1 MWNRDR
7 RRPPAPG
14 AAAPAAGSAHRR
26 RTRRFRR
33 GRVLAVV
40 LLGVAGAVGVLGIL
54 VPPAERLTGDDPS
67 AAAQPAGPATPSAVP
82 TPTPTPTPT
91 PSRAPAPVLRLTD
104 PVPST
109 GPGSF
114 SYATGRG
121 EVLGRAGTVRRYRV
135 AVERNVDE
143 HVPEFTAKV
152 DAALADPRSWI
163 GSGRL
168 RLQRVPDRDRAG
180 HDFTVYLVTA
190 GTAREMCA
198 ASGVDIRVGGK
209 PYTSCRGSGRVIIN
223 LDRWMRSV
231 PHYVEARVP
240 LDRYRTYVVNH
251 EVGHELGHGHERCPR
266 AGRAAPVMMQQTLF
280 LNGCVP
286 NPWPYLK
293 GERYEGPSL

>member
-1 MWNRDR
+1 MWISERGPTPTSGSAPATPERPQR
-7 RRPPAPG
+7 RRA
-14 AAAPAAGSAHRR
+14 
-26 RTRRFRR
+26 RRFRR

-40 LLGVAGAVGVLGIL
+40 LLAVAGAVGVVGIL
-54 VPPAERLTGDDPS
+54 VPPANRLAMEQPE
-67 AAAQPAGPATPSAVP
+67 AAAQPVAPTTPAAEV
-82 TPTPTPTPT
+82 TPTPT
-91 PSRAPAPVLRLTD
+91 PSATPSRPPAPVLRLTD
-104 PVPST
+104 RVPAT

-114 SYATGRG
+114 TYATGRG
-121 EVLGRAGTVRRYRV
+121 EVLGRAGTLRRYRV

-143 HVPEFTAKV
+143 HMQEFATKV

-168 RLQRVPDRDRAG
+168 RLQRVPDKSG

-209 PYTSCRGSGRVIIN
+209 PYTSCRGTGRVIIN
-223 LDRWMRSV
+223 LDRWMQSV
-231 PHYVEARVP
+231 PHYVSAKVP

-266 AGRAAPVMMQQTLF
+266 DGRPAPVMMQQTLF
-280 LNGCVP
+280 LKGCVA
-286 NPWPYLK
+286 NPWPYLD
-293 GERYEGPSL
+293 GERYAGPSL